1 MFYLYMKST
10 YRHNA

>member
-1 MFYLYMKST
+1 MKST